1 MVAVVEGSS
10 RRARWSPLATLD
22 TLLFCFA
29 GLAALWLAGLLLR
42 DGLRLGR
49 DALLLLTFWPLVA
62 YLLLPRFHRILTG
75 VYLPDYFIGRARTS
89 DGLLGDP
96 VNLALLG
103 SEEQVHQ
110 AMAAAGWTR
119 ADDLTLRSG
128 LAIVSSTLARRS
140 YPGAP
145 VSPLQLFDR
154 QQDFAYQQE
163 IAGSP
168 SRRHHVRFWKC
179 PEGWM
184 LPGGFAVDWVAAG
197 SYDRSVGLSTFTLQI
212 THRIAADIDAERD
225 HILGTVTSAEPGV
238 RVDVIQNFSTG
249 YHARNGGGD
258 AIATD
263 GHLPV
268 LDVRS
273 LAPDAAPT
281 RSTPVARRTAPPPT
295 VFGAGAA
302 IVKGLVWLVS
312 AAWLLVDPDS
322 LADVTSPN
330 GLSAVVAGVTAT
342 VSGLTDIA
350 LGLLTWRGR
359 NLPRVV
365 LMVWT
370 AISICLVFGAWA
382 RRDDA
387 LTIDSGLISVAL
399 GILILLAL
407 TSRRSRDFA
416 LERGHRAHP

>member
-1 MVAVVEGSS
+1 MRGAAVANGGLHWQ
-10 RRARWSPLATLD
+10 RWTPCFSV
-22 TLLFCFA
+22 FA
-29 GLAALWLAGLLLR
+29 GLAALWLAVLLLR

-119 ADDLTLRSG
+119 ADDLTLHSG
-128 LAIVSSTLARRS
+128 LAIVSSTLTRRS
-140 YPGAP
+140 YAGAP

-163 IAGSP
+163 VAGSP
-168 SRRHHVRFWKC
+168 SRRHHVRFWRC
-179 PEGWM
+179 PDGWM

-197 SYDRSVGLSTFTLQI
+197 SYDRSVGLSTFTLQV

-225 HILGTVTSAEPGV
+225 HILGTVTSAEPRV
-238 RVDVIQNFSTG
+238 RVNVIQNFSTG

-268 LDVRS
+268 LDVRG
-273 LAPDAAPT
+273 LAPDAAAPT
-281 RSTPVARRTAPPPT
+281 RSTPVVRRTAPPPT

-312 AAWLLVDPDS
+312 AAWLLVDS
-322 LADVTSPN
+322 GALADVTGPD
-330 GLSAVVAGVTAT
+330 GPSAVVAGITAT
-342 VSGLTDIA
+342 VSGLTDIT
-350 LGLLTWRGR
+350 LGVLTWRGR
-359 NLPRVV
+359 NLPRLV
-365 LMVWT
+365 LMFWT
-370 AISICLVFGAWA
+370 ALTIGLVFGAWA

-387 LTIDSGLISVAL
+387 LTMDSGLISVAL

-416 LERGHRAHP
+416 QGRGHPTHA